1 MFKRKSK
8 SDKAPKA
15 KKEKKPKKPREKR
28 SRKAPRADGL
38 ALKKQPFDVYAAMLL
53 VSLAAI
59 LVGIF
64 LLGAELATYSD
75 QGFFKGYP
83 WWKAI

>member
-8 SDKAPKA
+8 SDKAPKV
-15 KKEKKPKKPREKR
+15 KKEKKPKKAREKR
-28 SRKAPRADGL
+28 LKAPDSA
-38 ALKKQPFDVYAAMLL
+38 ALKKQPTDVYTVMLM
-53 VSLAAI
+53 VSLAAL

-64 LLGAELATYSD
+64 LLGAQLATYTD

-83 WWKAI
+83 WWKAG

>member
-8 SDKAPKA
+8 SDKAPKV
-15 KKEKKPKKPREKR
+15 KSEKPKKKR
-28 SRKAPRADGL
+28 SPKLSGL
-38 ALKKQPFDVYAAMLL
+38 DSRALKKQPFDIYAVMLI
-53 VSLAAI
+53 VSLTAL

-64 LLGAELATYSD
+64 LLGAQLATYTD

-83 WWKAI
+83 WWKAS